1 MNTTNATINLKNTNR
16 LLVLMYQLGV
26 QLEAKG
32 KAIKELVK
40 KPLME
45 AIKSY
50 GETSDLTAK
59 TQRTVATYRNNN
71 ATHTIAVDVTTKAGG
86 YDYQTALDLANAKL
100 KALGQPE
107 VVAQR
112 KRNTV
117 STAIFWDGEKQVN
130 EAAAEACQGELETIA
145 AKLGLTIDP
154 EE

>member
-1 MNTTNATINLKNTNR
+1 MNTITLKNTNR
-16 LLVLMYQLGV
+16 LLVLMYQMGV

-59 TQRTVATYRNNN
+59 TQRTVATYRHNN
-71 ATHTIAVDVTTKAGG
+71 ATHAIAVDVTTKAGG

-100 KALGQPE
+100 KALGQSE
-107 VVAQR
+107 VVPRR
-112 KRNTV
+112 KKSTV
-117 STAIFWDGEKQVN
+117 STSIFWDGEKQVN
-130 EAAAEACQGELETIA
+130 EAATEACQGDLETIA
-145 AKLGLTIDP
+145 AKLGLIIES